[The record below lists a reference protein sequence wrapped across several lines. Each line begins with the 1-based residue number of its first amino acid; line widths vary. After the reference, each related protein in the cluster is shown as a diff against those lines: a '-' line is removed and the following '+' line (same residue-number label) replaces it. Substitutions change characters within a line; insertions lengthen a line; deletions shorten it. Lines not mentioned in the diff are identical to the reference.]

1 MSHLPPGLDRTQ
13 RPIDTAPETPLLRQ
27 PARSILAAGA
37 AVVIVGCFL
46 PWAVGRETAY
56 SRLVSHRI
64 FEGTID
70 GIYLLIA
77 ALLLFARALTRG
89 VDRSES
95 RTFQLAPLV
104 VAGLA
109 AVVWVS
115 GEQAARGAVT
125 AWERTGGEGRIT
137 DAPAITLVGILVA
150 GAAAVWLEI
159 RRPPE
164 VRENTPSLVA
174 EWEISRPKLVV
185 FAAGVLGAVAGG
197 LGAMLLGTAVLGWQ
211 GMVITLLLT
220 LFAGLLAAQAS
231 MSLAHRVVSR

>member
-1 MSHLPPGLDRTQ
+1 MSHLPPGLDRTH
-13 RPIDTAPETPLLRQ
+13 RPIDMAPETPVLRQ
-27 PARSILAAGA
+27 PARLILAAGA

-56 SRLVSHRI
+56 SRLVSHRT

-70 GIYLLIA
+70 GIYLLVA
-77 ALLLFARALTRG
+77 AILLFARALTRG

-109 AVVWVS
+109 AVVWIS
-115 GEQAARGAVT
+115 GEQAARAAV
-125 AWERTGGEGRIT
+125 AGWERTGGEGRVT
-137 DAPAITLVGILVA
+137 DAPAITLAGILVA
-150 GAAAVWLEI
+150 GAAALWLEI
-159 RRPPE
+159 RRPSE
-164 VRENTPSLVA
+164 IRDDTPSLVA
-174 EWEISRPKLVV
+174 EWELSRSKLVV
-185 FAAGVLGAVAGG
+185 FVAGVLGAVGGG

-220 LFAGLLAAQAS
+220 LFAGLLAAQVS
-231 MSLAHRVVSR
+231 MSLAHRAITR